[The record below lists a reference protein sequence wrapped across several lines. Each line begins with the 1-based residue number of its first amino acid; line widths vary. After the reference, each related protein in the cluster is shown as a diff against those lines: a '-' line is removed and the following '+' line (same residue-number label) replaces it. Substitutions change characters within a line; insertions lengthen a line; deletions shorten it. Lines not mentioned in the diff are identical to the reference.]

1 MKIKTYLLLALV
13 FTLAIFMIFKMI
25 NFVKGIETPDL
36 EYNTVY
42 SEKYNESQ
50 FNNSLIGLNK
60 IKIIEKF
67 GKPLKIDTIQKFSKF
82 LYKNKSDS
90 IYIDCEGGVD
100 TSYFN
105 MLHKKENFL
114 VFTFD
119 ENEIVKDIF
128 NIKNSERI
136 NSDSLIGTSK
146 AEIIKKY
153 GKPNQIAEVKE
164 NGEVLFFSN
173 IKEGAYTGKMP
184 KIYLRKV
191 MFNKNNIAIKV
202 IKAEGNPL
210 NPTEG
215 ICKIYSN

>member
-13 FTLAIFMIFKMI
+13 FTLAIFMIFKVI
-25 NFVKGIETPDL
+25 KFVKGIETPDL

-42 SEKYNESQ
+42 SEKYDESL

-100 TSYFN
+100 TSHFN

-191 MFNKNNIAIKV
+191 MFDRNNIAIKV
-202 IKAEGNPL
+202 IKSEGNPL

-215 ICKIYSN
+215 LCKVYSN

>member
-1 MKIKTYLLLALV
+1 MKTKTYLLLALV
-13 FTLAIFMIFKMI
+13 FAIAVFMIFKMI

-67 GKPLKIDTIQKFSKF
+67 GKPLKIDIIKTNSRF
-82 LYKNKSDS
+82 LYKNKNDS
-90 IYIDCEGGVD
+90 IFIDCNGGVD
-100 TSYFN
+100 LSHFDI
-105 MLHKKENFL
+105 LHKKENFL

-119 ENEIVKDIF
+119 ENEIVKDVF
-128 NIKNSERI
+128 NVKNSEKI
-136 NSDSLIGTSK
+136 NSDSLIGISK
-146 AEIIKKY
+146 AKIIKKY

-173 IKEGAYTGKMP
+173 IKNGGYTGKMP
-184 KIYLRKV
+184 RIYLRKV
-191 MFNKNNIAIKV
+191 IFDKNDIAIKV
-202 IKAEGNPL
+202 IKSEGNPL
-210 NPTEG
+210 NPTESL
-215 ICKIYSN
+215 CKVYSN

>member
-1 MKIKTYLLLALV
+1 
-13 FTLAIFMIFKMI
+13 
-25 NFVKGIETPDL
+25 
-36 EYNTVY
+36 
-42 SEKYNESQ
+42 
-50 FNNSLIGLNK
+50 
-60 IKIIEKF
+60 
-67 GKPLKIDTIQKFSKF
+67 
-82 LYKNKSDS
+82 
-90 IYIDCEGGVD
+90 
-100 TSYFN
+100 

>member
-1 MKIKTYLLLALV
+1 MTKKSYLLLALV
-13 FTLAIFMIFKMI
+13 FTLAIFMIFKVI
-25 NFVKGIETPDL
+25 KFVKGIETPDL

-42 SEKYNESQ
+42 SEKYDESL
-50 FNNSLIGLNK
+50 FNNSLIGLSK
-60 IKIIEKF
+60 AEIIKKF
-67 GKPLKIDTIQKFSKF
+67 DKPLKIDIIKTNSRF
-82 LYKNKSDS
+82 LYKNKNDS
-90 IYIDCEGGVD
+90 IFIDCNGGVD
-100 TSYFN
+100 LSHFN

-191 MFNKNNIAIKV
+191 MFDRNNIAIKV
-202 IKAEGNPL
+202 IKSEGNPL
-210 NPTEG
+210 NPTESL
-215 ICKIYSN
+215 CKVYSN

>member
-1 MKIKTYLLLALV
+1 MKTKTYLLLALV
-13 FTLAIFMIFKMI
+13 FGIAVFMIFKMI
-25 NFVKGIETPDL
+25 NFVKGIETADL

-60 IKIIEKF
+60 NKIIEKF
-67 GKPLKIDTIQKFSKF
+67 GKPLKIDTIQNFSKF
-82 LYKNKSDS
+82 LYKNKSHS

-100 TSYFN
+100 TSHFN

-136 NSDSLIGTSK
+136 KSDSLIGTSK
-146 AEIIKKY
+146 VEIIKQY
-153 GKPNQIAEVKE
+153 GKPNQIAEIKE

-173 IKEGAYTGKMP
+173 IKEGGYTGKMP

-202 IKAEGNPL
+202 IKSEGNPL
-210 NPTEG
+210 SPTEG
-215 ICKIYSN
+215 ICKVYSN

>member
-13 FTLAIFMIFKMI
+13 FTLAIFMIFKVI
-25 NFVKGIETPDL
+25 KFVKGIETPDL

-42 SEKYNESQ
+42 SEKYDESL

-100 TSYFN
+100 TSHFN

-146 AEIIKKY
+146 AEITKKY

>member
-13 FTLAIFMIFKMI
+13 FTLAIFMIFKVI
-25 NFVKGIETPDL
+25 KFVKGIETPDL

-42 SEKYNESQ
+42 SEKYDESL

-100 TSYFN
+100 TSHFN

>member
-100 TSYFN
+100 TSHFN

>member
-1 MKIKTYLLLALV
+1 MKTKTYLLLALV
-13 FTLAIFMIFKMI
+13 FAIAVFMIFKMI

-42 SEKYNESQ
+42 SEKYDETQ

-60 IKIIEKF
+60 NKIIEKF
-67 GKPLKIDTIQKFSKF
+67 GKPLKIEIIQNFSKF

-100 TSYFN
+100 TSRFN

-128 NIKNSERI
+128 NIKNSEKI
-136 NSDSLIGTSK
+136 NSDSLIGISK
-146 AEIIKKY
+146 TEIIKKY
-153 GKPNQIAEVKE
+153 GKPNQIAEIKE

-173 IKEGAYTGKMP
+173 IKDGAYTGKIP

-191 MFNKNNIAIKV
+191 IFNKNNIAIKV
-202 IKAEGNPL
+202 IKTEGNPL

-215 ICKIYSN
+215 ICNVYSN

>member
-1 MKIKTYLLLALV
+1 MKIKTYSLLALA
-13 FTLAIFMIFKMI
+13 FAIAIFMIFKML

-50 FNNSLIGLNK
+50 FNNSLIDLNK

-100 TSYFN
+100 TSHFN

>member
-1 MKIKTYLLLALV
+1 MTKKSYLLLALV
-13 FTLAIFMIFKMI
+13 FTLAIFMIFKVI
-25 NFVKGIETPDL
+25 KFVKGIETPDL

-42 SEKYNESQ
+42 SEKYDESL
-50 FNNSLIGLNK
+50 FNNSLIGLSK
-60 IKIIEKF
+60 AEIIKKF
-67 GKPLKIDTIQKFSKF
+67 DKPLKIDIIKTNSRF
-82 LYKNKSDS
+82 LYKNKNDS
-90 IYIDCEGGVD
+90 IFIDCNGGVD
-100 TSYFN
+100 LSHFN

-191 MFNKNNIAIKV
+191 MFDRNNIAIKV
-202 IKAEGNPL
+202 IKSEGNPL

-215 ICKIYSN
+215 LCKVYSN

>member
-13 FTLAIFMIFKMI
+13 FTLAIFMIFKVI
-25 NFVKGIETPDL
+25 KFVKGIETPDL

-42 SEKYNESQ
+42 SKKYDESL

-60 IKIIEKF
+60 NEIIKKF

-100 TSYFN
+100 TSHFN

-191 MFNKNNIAIKV
+191 MFDRNNIAIKV
-202 IKAEGNPL
+202 IKSEGNPL

-215 ICKIYSN
+215 LCKVYSN

>member
-1 MKIKTYLLLALV
+1 MTKKSYLLLALV
-13 FTLAIFMIFKMI
+13 FTLAIFMIFKVI
-25 NFVKGIETPDL
+25 KFVKGIETPDL

-42 SEKYNESQ
+42 SEKYDESL
-50 FNNSLIGLNK
+50 FNNSLIGLSK
-60 IKIIEKF
+60 AEIIKKF
-67 GKPLKIDTIQKFSKF
+67 DKPLKIDIIKTNSRF
-82 LYKNKSDS
+82 LYKNKNDS
-90 IYIDCEGGVD
+90 IFIDCNGGVD
-100 TSYFN
+100 LSHFN

>member
-1 MKIKTYLLLALV
+1 MTKKSYLLLALV
-13 FTLAIFMIFKMI
+13 FTLAIFMIFKVI
-25 NFVKGIETPDL
+25 KFVKGIETPDL

-42 SEKYNESQ
+42 SEKYDESL
-50 FNNSLIGLNK
+50 FNNSLIGLSK
-60 IKIIEKF
+60 AEIIKKF
-67 GKPLKIDTIQKFSKF
+67 DKPLKIDIIKTNSRF
-82 LYKNKSDS
+82 LYKNKNDS
-90 IYIDCEGGVD
+90 IFIDCNGGVD
-100 TSYFN
+100 LSHFN
-105 MLHKKENFL
+105 MLHKKGNFL

>member
-1 MKIKTYLLLALV
+1 MTKKSYFLLALV

-67 GKPLKIDTIQKFSKF
+67 GKPLKIDSIQKFSKF

-100 TSYFN
+100 TSHFN

>member
-13 FTLAIFMIFKMI
+13 FAIVIFMIFKVI
-25 NFVKGIETPDL
+25 KFVKGIETPDL

-42 SEKYNESQ
+42 SKKYDESL

-60 IKIIEKF
+60 TEIIKKF
-67 GKPLKIDTIQKFSKF
+67 DKPLKIDIIKTNSRF
-82 LYKNKSDS
+82 LYKNKNDS
-90 IYIDCEGGVD
+90 IFIDCNGGVD
-100 TSYFN
+100 LSHFN

-173 IKEGAYTGKMP
+173 IKNGAYTGKMP

-191 MFNKNNIAIKV
+191 MFDRNNIAIKV
-202 IKAEGNPL
+202 IKSEGNPL

-215 ICKIYSN
+215 LCKVYSN

>member
-13 FTLAIFMIFKMI
+13 FAIVIFMIFKVI
-25 NFVKGIETPDL
+25 KFVKGIETPDL

-42 SEKYNESQ
+42 SEKYDESL

-100 TSYFN
+100 TSHFN

>member
-13 FTLAIFMIFKMI
+13 FAIVIFMIFKVI
-25 NFVKGIETPDL
+25 KFVKGIETPDL

-42 SEKYNESQ
+42 SEKYDESL
-50 FNNSLIGLNK
+50 FNNSLLGLNK
-60 IKIIEKF
+60 TEIIKKF
-67 GKPLKIDTIQKFSKF
+67 DKPLKIDIIKTNSRF
-82 LYKNKSDS
+82 LYKNKNDS
-90 IYIDCEGGVD
+90 IFIDCNGGVD
-100 TSYFN
+100 TSHFN

-191 MFNKNNIAIKV
+191 MFDRNNIAIKV
-202 IKAEGNPL
+202 IKSEGNPL

-215 ICKIYSN
+215 LCKVYSN